1 MNILFVCTGNT
12 CRSPMAEA
20 LLKKYN
26 SNANVKSA
34 GVFAGKGAPISG
46 GARQVL
52 EEEGIE
58 VDHQS
63 QPVTPEL
70 LDWAD
75 LVLTM
80 SEQHKQSLA
89 MQYDQWQNKY
99 FTLKEYVAGD
109 QAAADWEKLKQA
121 YTEIEEKRIQF
132 INDNRNKYEDDAMQ
146 QKLYEALKEDLEEIH
161 KLENEL
167 PSFDISDPF
176 GADVTIYRDTMKEID
191 KNITFLLKKIDAEN
205 QDGK

>member
-20 LLKKYN
+20 LLKKN
-26 SNANVKSA
+26 NGNVNVKSA
-34 GVFAGKGAPISG
+34 GVFASKGAPISG

-52 EEEGIE
+52 EEAGVE
-58 VDHQS
+58 VNHQS

-70 LDWAD
+70 LEWAD

-89 MQYDQWQNKY
+89 MQYDQWQDKY
-99 FTLKEYVAGD
+99 YTLKEYAAGD
-109 QAAADWEKLKQA
+109 QAAADWENLKQA
-121 YTEIEEKRIQF
+121 YTKIEEKRIQF
-132 INDNRNKYEDDAMQ
+132 INDNRNKYEDDKMQ
-146 QKLYEALKEDLEEIH
+146 QELYEALKEDLKEIQ

-176 GADVTIYRDTMKEID
+176 GGDIAIYRETMKEID
-191 KNITFLLKKIDAEN
+191 NNITYLLKKIDADQYPE
-205 QDGK
+205 G